1 MNSETQLEQLEKAI
15 QLRAQ
20 SLVDSH
26 LQTAKQQREKILEE
40 SARRLVKREERENE
54 LAKAA
59 AEQEYRRRV
68 QASEIKMQA
77 ELDKLRWILV
87 QAVVS
92 HLQKQLKSLREKS
105 TSYVELLKQYL
116 IHAANLLEDDEL
128 VVEVNNQDHL
138 LLSPQ
143 WEAIINDC
151 VPDKRCHLSA
161 SAQSFSG
168 GLLVR
173 NQEDRIRIDN
183 TFEGLIARLENKLHE
198 TITAQLFASAIASTR
213 V

>member
-40 SARRLVKREERENE
+40 SARRLAKREERENE